1 MAKNNPFLHEAY
13 ELTNAASELRLHME
27 ALRALFLL
35 MESTYFEPR
44 AERFVECLTVQQW
57 EQIQL
62 NVYNLT
68 GIVDSVMKECSTV
81 EDLTDRL
88 YGHALI
94 AQ

>member
-1 MAKNNPFLHEAY
+1 MAKNNPFHNEAY

-44 AERFVECLTVQQW
+44 AERFVECLTVKQW

-62 NVYNLT
+62 NVYTFT
-68 GIVDSVMKECSTV
+68 GIVDSVMKECCTV
-81 EDLTDRL
+81 EDLTERL
-88 YGHALI
+88 YEQSMK